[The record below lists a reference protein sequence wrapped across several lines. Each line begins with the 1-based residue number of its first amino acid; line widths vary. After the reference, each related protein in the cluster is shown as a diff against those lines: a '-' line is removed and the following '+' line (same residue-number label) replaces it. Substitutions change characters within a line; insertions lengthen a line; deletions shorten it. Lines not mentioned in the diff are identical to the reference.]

1 VGLEIWVVLI
11 KWVEIKASNSPSM
24 DKTWEVWVEQEVW
37 IQAKYL
43 QCLWE
48 VMEDSEALETLEKEA
63 NRHKK
68 HQKHKVM
75 EKDRKILEDF
85 LLVILVMVVDL
96 DHLVKIL
103 SKRVRSK
110 NDF

>member
-1 VGLEIWVVLI
+1 
-11 KWVEIKASNSPSM
+11 
-24 DKTWEVWVEQEVW
+24 
-37 IQAKYL
+37 
-43 QCLWE
+43 
-48 VMEDSEALETLEKEA
+48 MEDLEALETLEKEA
-63 NRHKK
+63 NLHKK

-75 EKDRKILEDF
+75 GKDRKILEDF

-96 DHLVKIL
+96 DHSVEIL